1 MSNSESFDTCRLI
14 CWALAAIIGLV
25 VLVSVVSATGFLVA
39 LLIGVALAVLLG
51 LAATRIFCTGGRI
64 LSSDDAAA
72 SAASS
77 AGTVRDHAA
86 GAAEAAKSKAAEAAK
101 ATEEKAESAARA
113 AEEKASET
121 VETVRGK
128 AQEAVGATGSGDSE
142 DKDEEAPKVASGTV
156 LDGEEELAERKGEWR
171 YEGGDGSGSGASAT
185 DGDHAGGGEREGR
198 RPAALEA
205 ARGGQPDDLKQIKG
219 VGPKL
224 EQMLNGMGFYHFDQI
239 AAWDDEEVA
248 WVDGNIKGFKGRVS
262 RDGWVEQ
269 AKVLAAGGETEFS
282 KRVGDGDVY

>member
-77 AGTVRDHAA
+77 AGTVRDRAA

-113 AEEKASET
+113 AEEK
-121 VETVRGK
+121 
-128 AQEAVGATGSGDSE
+128 
-142 DKDEEAPKVASGTV
+142 
-156 LDGEEELAERKGEWR
+156 
-171 YEGGDGSGSGASAT
+171 
-185 DGDHAGGGEREGR
+185 
-198 RPAALEA
+198 
-205 ARGGQPDDLKQIKG
+205 
-219 VGPKL
+219 
-224 EQMLNGMGFYHFDQI
+224 
-239 AAWDDEEVA
+239 
-248 WVDGNIKGFKGRVS
+248 
-262 RDGWVEQ
+262 
-269 AKVLAAGGETEFS
+269 
-282 KRVGDGDVY
+282 